1 MVKLFLGTRFSREK
15 FFATTFGGKMKKS
28 IKSIISLAL
37 LLTLSVTLLCS
48 CALRLTEAEIKE
60 VLADTEGTLT
70 ITEGDANDV
79 MAFEY
84 LLTDVNAK
92 ELVNKNYTR
101 EAVGIMRDNAL
112 NLSYAQFKACKA
124 FLAIVA
130 INSLVND
137 DNASYNSEAYIESVL
152 EVISEGR
159 KLKDNGW
166 TIRATVDV
174 EADSITIYAKR

>member
-15 FFATTFGGKMKKS
+15 FFAATFGGKMKKS

-37 LLTLSVTLLCS
+37 LLTLCVTLLCS
-48 CALRLTEAEIKE
+48 CVKLNEADIKA

-70 ITEGDANDV
+70 ITEGDADDV
-79 MAFEY
+79 KAFEY

-112 NLSYAQFKACKA
+112 NLSYSQFKACKA

-130 INSLVND
+130 INSLIND

-166 TIRATVDV
+166 TITATVDV